1 MIMQSNI
8 KVPQSVYTEITKYN
22 HGIGNAD
29 VKLGWAF
36 QTSAFD
42 VGDAE
47 WNTAGVKVAGLPGY
61 DFSWFL
67 DTGL

>member
-29 VKLGWAF
+29 VEIGLGLSD
-36 QTSAFD
+36 SAFD
-42 VGDAE
+42 VG
-47 WNTAGVKVAGLPGY
+47 TLSGIPLGVKVAGLPGY
-61 DFSWFL
+61 DFSGF